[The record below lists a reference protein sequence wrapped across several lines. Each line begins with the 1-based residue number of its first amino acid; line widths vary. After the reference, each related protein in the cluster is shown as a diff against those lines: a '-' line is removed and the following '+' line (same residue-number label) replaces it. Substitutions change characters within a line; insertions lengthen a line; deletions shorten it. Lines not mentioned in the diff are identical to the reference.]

1 MRKKRRLTTN
11 HPIISGMKK
20 VKQHYLKVERVLS
33 IDKNQIPEVMP
44 EKTAVLLVSRFNVG
58 TLYALKLARS
68 FQPAHMRAVHIAID
82 EKDGAEVK
90 RQWENNISDIPI
102 DILYS
107 PYRDLIGPII
117 NYLKE
122 IDKQWKNDSLIVF
135 VPQVAPSRWWH
146 YFLHN
151 QTNRRL
157 QIAIEQDPDIN
168 PDIYEVTVK
177 TPKQQKPAAF

>member
-1 MRKKRRLTTN
+1 
-11 HPIISGMKK
+11 
-20 VKQHYLKVERVLS
+20 
-33 IDKNQIPEVMP
+33 MP

-58 TLYALKLARS
+58 TIYALRLAKS
-68 FQPAHMRAVHIAID
+68 FQPAHIRAVHISID

-90 RQWENNISDIPI
+90 KQWEQNVSDVPI
-102 DILYS
+102 DILFS
-107 PYRDLIGPII
+107 PYRDLIGPILE
-117 NYLKE
+117 YLKK
-122 IDKQWKNDSLIVF
+122 IDKEWKNDSLIVF
-135 VPQVAPSRWWH
+135 IPQVAPNRWWH

-177 TPKQQKPAAF
+177 SPKPNQNPLQ